1 RFKGSQPVDVFYALR
16 LAFVSRVIMMAV
28 AAVTAWGVH
37 AVTGYSTA
45 QLLLAYAPGGLNE
58 MSLVSLA
65 IQADVAFVATHHLV
79 RIIVL
84 LALAGTV
91 LTKVAMIMNRSRD
104 QET

>member
-1 RFKGSQPVDVFYALR
+1 
-16 LAFVSRVIMMAV
+16 M
-28 AAVTAWGVH
+28 
-37 AVTGYSTA
+37 TGYSTA

-91 LTKVAMIMNRSRD
+91 LAKVATIMNRNINR
-104 QET
+104 ET